1 MRTIQAYMP
10 PEDGSIGVRL
20 VEIPDNSPYTLRK
33 SVFWDRVEVA
43 GKMTEALDAIDAL
56 SRADKQRWND
66 MPALELPS
74 DLVTGIVVG
83 LALDPE
89 VILAPEGA

>member
-1 MRTIQAYMP
+1 MRTTQAYMP
-10 PEDGSIGVRL
+10 PLDGSIGVRV

-33 SVFWDRVEVA
+33 SVFWDRVEAA
-43 GKMTEALDAIDAL
+43 GKLDDALDAIDAL

-74 DLVTGIVVG
+74 DLVSGIVVAIG
-83 LALDPE
+83 LNPE
-89 VILAPEGA
+89 TILAPEGA